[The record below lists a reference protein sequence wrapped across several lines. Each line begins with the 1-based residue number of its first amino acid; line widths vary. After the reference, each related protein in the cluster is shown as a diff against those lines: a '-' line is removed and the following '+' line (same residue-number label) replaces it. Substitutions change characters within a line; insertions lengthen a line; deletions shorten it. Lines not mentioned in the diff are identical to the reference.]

1 MRIRCGSQ
9 CDARIRWVTVRGNEE
24 CVKIRGRS
32 VSRDES
38 GVKVV
43 RVKARMDLYRQC
55 VHIREMAAGRGLL
68 CIALINCPRCGL
80 GKL

>member
-1 MRIRCGSQ
+1 MT
-9 CDARIRWVTVRGNEE
+9 IRWVAVRSAGEE
-24 CVKIRGRS
+24 GDSAMCGVKIRGRC

-43 RVKARMDLYRQC
+43 RWGTRMDLYRQC